1 MLKGEEQNTF
11 LLCNVQGCLLQK
23 PGACS
28 PGKQYCTLVES
39 ATVDSHPGE
48 RVVGVV
54 LKDHYPSNR
63 LDHTIHSPCCLIQL
77 VRRDVGM
84 AQIAKTGSSE

>member
-39 ATVDSHPGE
+39 ATIDGQPGE
-48 RVVGVV
+48 RIIGLCSKITTHPTGLTTLHIPLAVSFHWCG
-54 LKDHYPSNR
+54 PR
-63 LDHTIHSPCCLIQL
+63 W
-77 VRRDVGM
+77 RM
-84 AQIAKTGSSE
+84 A